1 MTEVADVLGALEA
14 VRDPELDESLVELGF
29 VAAVEVEGEAAFV
42 RLRLPT
48 YFCAPNFAFL
58 MVADARAAVEGL
70 PGVARARI
78 ELEDHFTADEINA
91 AVSRDAGF
99 VDAFPEHASGELDEL
114 RTLFRRKALM
124 ARQGRICENLPAAA
138 IAAMRLGELEGAD
151 ADRCREL
158 RHELGIDAGPDAP
171 AFVTAGGE
179 PVTAAGVPRF
189 LRLARLISTS
199 LEGNAGLCR
208 GLLKTRYD
216 LEEVS
221 A

>member
-1 MTEVADVLGALEA
+1 MTVVADVLDALEA
-14 VRDPELDESLVELGF
+14 VRDPELDQSLVELGF
-29 VAAVEVEGEAAFV
+29 VAGVEVDAERVMV

-58 MVADARAAVEGL
+58 MVADARAAVEAL
-70 PGVARARI
+70 PGVEQASI

-99 VDAFPEHASGELDEL
+99 VDAFPDHASGELDEL
-114 RTLFRRKALM
+114 RILFQRKALI
-124 ARQGRICENLPAAA
+124 ARQGRLCDGLSAGA
-138 IAAMRLGELEGAD
+138 IAAMRLGELEGVD

-158 RHELGIDAGPDAP
+158 RHELGIDARPDAP
-171 AFVTAGGE
+171 AFVTGE
-179 PVTAAGVPRF
+179 GAPITIADVPRF

-216 LEEVS
+216 LEVP

>member
-1 MTEVADVLGALEA
+1 MTAVADVLGALEA

-29 VAAVEVEGEAAFV
+29 VAAVELDEDAVSV

-58 MVADARAAVEGL
+58 MVADARAAVEAL
-70 PGVARARI
+70 PGVERARV
-78 ELEDHFTADEINA
+78 ELEDHFTASEINA

-99 VDAFPEHASGELDEL
+99 MDAFPGEASDELDEL

-124 ARQGRICENLPAAA
+124 ARQGRICEGLPADAVA
-138 IAAMRLGELEGAD
+138 GMRLGELEGQD

-171 AFVTAGGE
+171 AFVTGDGE
-179 PVTAAGVPRF
+179 PVAVADVPRF
-189 LRLARLISTS
+189 LRLARLIATS
-199 LEGNAGLCR
+199 LEGNASLCR

-216 LEEVS
+216 LEVP